1 MEYLKRPIISR
12 EMETEIKNL
21 PRNNVQDQTTKMV
34 NVTKHLNNANALP
47 NTRREGNTSKKDC
60 VGG

>member
-1 MEYLKRPIISR
+1 MEYLKRPITSR

-34 NVTKHLNNANALP
+34 NVTKHLNNANSLP
-47 NTRREGNTSKKDC
+47 NTRREGNTS
-60 VGG
+60 